1 MCAIFGHS
9 GFKDNNLIN
18 KMSLD
23 QSFRGPDEFNYYSDD
38 NVSIGNNRLSII
50 DVENGNQPILSEDKR

>member
-38 NVSIGNNRLSII
+38 NVSI
-50 DVENGNQPILSEDKR
+50 